1 MSTLPFDSPS
11 RRWER
16 KNSQSWRQPQA
27 AHRSRRSILI
37 AIACILCLGLWH
49 HTRSSPPSLSPNR
62 HELGEGDA
70 DFLSLIDRRSL
81 PEDAD
86 WPFVAPAV
94 DRTHPKSFKPEVKS
108 ILHSEGTE
116 EEDQRL
122 VFEENSQNSVDTEGT
137 VSDPGASP
145 NQATNDLPLEP
156 GIVVTSG
163 DGSGDTFIEPQIVEV
178 APDRLQKGPVAV
190 QANLDPETEKAPLIS
205 SPDQPV
211 KEKIIEAE
219 PLDHLSLEEKADSL
233 PEVVHIPFEDAV
245 KDEVLHGWED
255 DWVAHASYD
264 SKKWGKLE
272 EPKIDFVYLW
282 VNGSEESFQRTKR
295 PFEEN
300 SVLNDEDGKWIK
312 SHGVNRYRDWDE
324 LRYSLRS
331 VERYASDF
339 RNKIQIVVNSVDG
352 TEAGKQVPS
361 WLNNERATREVV
373 QVIAQEEFFDREKH
387 ACLPTFNSLTIE
399 NQLFNTPSDT
409 DYLYALSDDMLLG
422 KQHAASDIYSP
433 LFGSVMGFKT
443 NAYSTTQPPSEVDAQ
458 RFGEKPYLIYT
469 SWLLNRRFGIRKRKG
484 QGHFG
489 HALSRKIMREA
500 ISSFPGPELQSACKR
515 FRGEP
520 GFQLYSWYVT
530 FHYLIERH
538 REALLWSYIMLRSDV
553 DNDGNLSWE
562 ERQTMMQD
570 LEAGMKN
577 EGRTTFRRRNYYH
590 VHQLLQKAGL
600 QSPKVNT
607 DVLWTSLDGPAT
619 IQNADCIEF
628 DVNECL
634 APGFSVSSTD
644 AFSKNPVFST
654 SNVFDRLARQEPKCG
669 DCLLKLILNKTPKG
683 LAPLLP
689 RADTQA
695 RQRELVIKAVMRYR
709 FSIINPDALFVMVTD
724 AEQVDSTLVNRY
736 VRGKKQLAGQ
746 LCLNDDVSTNDPQE
760 LADVKQAM
768 TELYNGLFPDPSP
781 FEK

>member
-1 MSTLPFDSPS
+1 MSTLPFDN

-16 KNSQSWRQPQA
+16 KNSQSWRKPRIA
-27 AHRSRRSILI
+27 AQRSRRPLFFIVATI
-37 AIACILCLGLWH
+37 ICFIVWH
-49 HTRSSPPSLSPNR
+49 HSHSTSLSPHR
-62 HELGEGDA
+62 QTFVQQEPDP
-70 DFLSLIDRRSL
+70 FSSRDRRSVQ
-81 PEDAD
+81 DDSD
-86 WPFVAPAV
+86 WSPAQEQV
-94 DRTHPKSFKPEVKS
+94 IDPGFQTNLIK
-108 ILHSEGTE
+108 E
-116 EEDQRL
+116 ERPQL
-122 VFEENSQNSVDTEGT
+122 AEGT
-137 VSDPGASP
+137 VVTDEDGETQFADNVVIRQQSNRGQHGDG
-145 NQATNDLPLEP
+145 LPSGPEVLLIP
-156 GIVVTSG
+156 G
-163 DGSGDTFIEPQIVEV
+163 DGSEDVGMEPQFADV
-178 APDRLQKGPVAV
+178 PTDRLHKGPVAV
-190 QANLDPETEKAPLIS
+190 QANLDPETEKAALIS

-219 PLDHLSLEEKADSL
+219 PIDHLSLEEKADSL
-233 PEVVHIPFEDAV
+233 PEIVHIPFEDAV

-264 SKKWGKLE
+264 VKKWGKLA

-282 VNGSEESFQRTKR
+282 VNGSDEAFQRTKY
-295 PFEEN
+295 PYELN
-300 SVLNDEDGKWIK
+300 SVLNDEEGKWIN
-312 SHGVNRYRDWDE
+312 SHGINRYRDWDE

-331 VERYASDF
+331 LERYASKF
-339 RNKIQIVVNSVDG
+339 RNKIQIVVNSVQG
-352 TEAGKQVPS
+352 TEAGKQIPN
-361 WLNNERATREVV
+361 WLNDDPATKEVV
-373 QVIAQEEFFDREKH
+373 QVLAQEEFFDIEKH

-422 KQHAASDIYSP
+422 KEHSAADIHSP

-443 NAYSTTQPPSEVDAQ
+443 NSYSATAPPTEVDAH
-458 RFGEKPYLIYT
+458 RFGEKPFLIYT

-489 HALSRKIMREA
+489 HALSRNIMREA

-553 DNDGNLSWE
+553 DGDGNLSWD
-562 ERQTMMQD
+562 ERQTIMQD

-577 EGRTTFRRRNYYH
+577 EGRTTFRKRNYYH
-590 VHQLLQKAGL
+590 VPQLLQKAGL
-600 QSPKVNT
+600 APPKVNT
-607 DVLWTSLDGPAT
+607 DILWTSLDGPAA

-644 AFSKNPVFST
+644 ARTRNPVFST
-654 SNVFDRLARQEPKCG
+654 AVVFDRLARQEPKCG

-689 RADTQA
+689 RAGTQDA
-695 RQRELVIKAVMRYR
+695 QRELVLKAVMRYR
-709 FSIINPDALFVMVTD
+709 YSIINPDALFVMVTD
-724 AEQVDSTLVNRY
+724 AEQVDSTLVSRY
-736 VRGKKQLAGQ
+736 VRARKELAGQ

-768 TELYNGLFPDPSP
+768 TELYEGLFPDPSP

>member
-1 MSTLPFDSPS
+1 MSTLPLDSHS

-16 KNSQSWRQPQA
+16 KNSQSWRQPRCAQRS
-27 AHRSRRSILI
+27 HRPILI
-37 AIACILCLGLWH
+37 AIACILCIGIWH
-49 HTRSSPPSLSPNR
+49 QSHSTRSALSPNR
-62 HELGEGDA
+62 HDLNQD
-70 DFLSLIDRRSL
+70 DIDSLTWKGRRSL
-81 PEDAD
+81 REDAD
-86 WPFVAPAV
+86 WPLRAPSV
-94 DRTHPKSFKPEVKS
+94 DRAHPKNFKLDAEPVVVYPTDPEEIQHV
-108 ILHSEGTE
+108 ILEDKSEGGLYPEGVVIEQAPVPVSLPDSLTTE
-116 EEDQRL
+116 PEIVVMPDDGSADGTVVQ
-122 VFEENSQNSVDTEGT
+122 QDTE
-137 VSDPGASP
+137 VPM
-145 NQATNDLPLEP
+145 
-156 GIVVTSG
+156 
-163 DGSGDTFIEPQIVEV
+163 EV
-178 APDRLQKGPVAV
+178 LQKGPVAV

-211 KEKIIEAE
+211 KEKVIEAE
-219 PLDHLSLEEKADSL
+219 PLDHLTLEEKADSL

-245 KDEVLHGWED
+245 RDEVLQGWED
-255 DWVAHASYD
+255 DWVAHGSYD
-264 SKKWGKLE
+264 PSKWGKLE

-282 VNGSEESFQRTKR
+282 VNGSEEAFQQTKR

-300 SVLNDEDGKWIK
+300 SVLNDEEGKWIN

-331 VERYASDF
+331 VERYASRF

-352 TEAGKQVPS
+352 SEAGKQIPS
-361 WLNNERATREVV
+361 WLNDEPATKDVV
-373 QVIAQEEFFDREKH
+373 QIMAQEEFFDREKH

-409 DYLYALSDDMLLG
+409 DFLYALSDDMLLG
-422 KQHAASDIYSP
+422 KEHSASDIYSP
-433 LFGSVMGFKT
+433 LFGPVMGFKN
-443 NAYSTTQPPSEVDAQ
+443 NAYSTTQPPNEVDAH

-489 HALSRKIMREA
+489 HALSRNIMREA

-553 DNDGNLSWE
+553 DDDGNLSWE
-562 ERQTMMQD
+562 ERQTIMQD
-570 LEAGMKN
+570 LEAGMVN
-577 EGRTTFRRRNYYH
+577 EGRTTFRKRNYYH
-590 VHQLLQKAGL
+590 VNQLLQRAGL
-600 QSPKVNT
+600 ESPKVNT
-607 DVLWTSLDGPAT
+607 DILWTSLDGPAA
-619 IQNADCIEF
+619 IQNANCIEF

-644 AFSKNPVFST
+644 AFTKNPVFST
-654 SNVFDRLARQEPKCG
+654 ANIFDRLARQEPKCG
-669 DCLLKLILNKTPKG
+669 DCLLKLILNKKPKG

-689 RADTQA
+689 RANTQA
-695 RQRELVIKAVMRYR
+695 KQRELVIKAVMRYR
-709 FSIINPDALFVMVTD
+709 FSLIHPDALFVMVTD
-724 AEQVDSTLVNRY
+724 AEQVDSVLVSRY
-736 VRGKKQLAGQ
+736 VRGKKELAGQ
-746 LCLNDDVSTNDPQE
+746 LCLNDDVTTTDDQE
-760 LADVKQAM
+760 LNDVKQAM
-768 TELYNGLFPDPSP
+768 TELYQGLFPDPSR